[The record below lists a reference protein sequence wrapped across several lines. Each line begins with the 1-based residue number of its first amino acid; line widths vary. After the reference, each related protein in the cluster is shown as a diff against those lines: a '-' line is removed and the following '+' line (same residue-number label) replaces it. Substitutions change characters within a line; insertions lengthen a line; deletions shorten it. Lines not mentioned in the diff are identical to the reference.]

1 MMDEFEATTCTTIKI
16 EVDVMAR
23 LVGKF
28 FVTNLQ
34 FI

>member
-1 MMDEFEATTCTTIKI
+1 MDEVEATTCTTIKI
-16 EVDVMAR
+16 EFDVMAR

-28 FVTNLQ
+28 FDTNLQ